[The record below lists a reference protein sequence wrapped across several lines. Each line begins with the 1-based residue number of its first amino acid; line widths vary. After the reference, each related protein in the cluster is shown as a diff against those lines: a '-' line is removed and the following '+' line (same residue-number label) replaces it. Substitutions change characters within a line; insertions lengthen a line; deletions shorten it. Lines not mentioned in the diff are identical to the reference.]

1 MSPSM
6 PRSLTFRRPDD
17 WHVHFRDGP
26 MLEAVVP
33 WTARQFAR
41 AIVMPNLNPPV
52 TTVAAAQA
60 YRKRIMASVPKGV
73 AFEPLMT
80 AYLTNDS
87 DPLELER
94 GFAEGVWVAA
104 KLYPAKA
111 TTNSHF
117 GVTDINRLDPVFAA
131 MAKIGMK
138 LLIHGEVA
146 DLSVDIFDREAVF
159 INDVLVPLAARHP
172 DLKIVFEH
180 ITTEDAVKLVQAR
193 PMNMAATITPHHLVL
208 TRSDIFEHGIRP
220 HLYCLPIAK
229 RSRHRDALRAAAVSG
244 DARFF
249 LGTDSAPHPERDKLA
264 ACGCAGVFAA
274 PTALAVYLQVFAEEG
289 ALDQFERFASL
300 NGPAFYGLPFNDETV
315 TWVSGEAWRAPDSL
329 PGRDAEPGS
338 SLTPFR
344 AGQLLTWSE
353 AK

>member
-1 MSPSM
+1 MTN
-6 PRSLTFRRPDD
+6 SLTFRRPDD
-17 WHVHFRDGP
+17 WHVHFRDGAI
-26 MLEAVVP
+26 LASVVP
-33 WTARQFAR
+33 WTTQQFAR

-52 TTVAAAQA
+52 TDVAGAKA
-60 YRKRIMASVPKGV
+60 YRERIMAAVPKGV

-80 AYLTNDS
+80 AYLTDNS
-87 DPLELER
+87 DPDELER
-94 GFAEGVWVAA
+94 GYAEGAWVAA

-117 GVTDINRLDPVFAA
+117 GVTDLNRLDAVFAR

-159 INDVLVPLAARHP
+159 IGDVMTPLAARHP

-180 ITTEDAVKLVQAR
+180 ITTEDAVKFVMAR
-193 PMNMAATITPHHLVL
+193 PKNVAATITPHHLVL

-229 RSRHRDALRAAAVSG
+229 RARHRDALRAAAVSG
-244 DARFF
+244 DPRFF

-289 ALDQFERFASL
+289 ALDKFERFASL
-300 NGPAFYGLPFNDETV
+300 NGPAFYGLPANEETV
-315 TWVSGEAWRAPDSL
+315 TWVAGEAWRAPDWL
-329 PGRDAEPGS
+329 PGRDDEPGS

-353 AK
+353 AS